1 MRSETIL
8 LLFCC
13 VSVCSAQ
20 MTNDVPVKV
29 PTEYELQ
36 INKADRLRSEGKA
49 EEAEEVYN
57 LMLEKNHRDVDAL
70 VARGIT
76 RLDIK
81 GREEGALEDFRKVI
95 VLSPLYLDAYI
106 GAATCLKRA
115 SEREASA
122 EMLNKAHEQCGGD
135 TNKTQYLAATAWQFG
150 HTDFARQLDA
160 KYKDMLSVIEI
171 QQAEYK
177 TTLDKA
183 RTLRL
188 DGFTDDAEKIYNELL
203 EKNPNDV
210 DAIAGIGFCKLRDA
224 KRLDEALEDFL
235 RVVELSPLYVDA
247 YIGAAICYKRNGN
260 RGALE
265 TILQEC
271 REVCKEDEKKS
282 RYLATTAWR
291 EGYFPLARDLDD
303 EYPPEKDRTL
313 TKDPWNLRL
322 TYGHS
327 WLERGNDW
335 DEIRLSGSCRV
346 RPDITLS
353 GEYDQWWRYG
363 DSDYSLGAGA
373 SYRHDYRWSGRYSYE
388 FSDTNGFLAEQRHSA
403 TIEYRLYRSLHV
415 YCGPRLARYSSDWS
429 RRLKAGA
436 TAYSRHFFAD
446 GNYSFGTDTKNVSVN
461 GYSVSAGYYYEL
473 RYSLTAGYSHG
484 DETVDF
490 LRNDEL
496 IFRSDIVEA
505 YFLRGSLNFTETFGC
520 SLGGMQEYRNSNLF
534 RRELTLTL
542 FKSF

>member
-1 MRSETIL
+1 MKSEAIL

-36 INKADRLRSEGKA
+36 INKAEKLRADGHA
-49 EEAEEVYN
+49 EEAENIYN
-57 LMLEKNHRDVDAL
+57 ILLEKNHRDVDAL

-76 RLDIK
+76 RLGIK
-81 GREEGALEDFRKVI
+81 GREQAALKDFRKVV
-95 VLSPLYLDAYI
+95 VLTPSYLEAYI
-106 GAATCLKRA
+106 GVATCLKRA
-115 SEREASA
+115 GEREAAA
-122 EMLNKAHEQCGGD
+122 EVLEKAHELCAG
-135 TNKTQYLAATAWQFG
+135 NEKKIQYLADTAWQFE
-150 HTDFARQLDA
+150 HEDFTRKLDQ
-160 KYKDMLSVIEI
+160 KYKDILSVTEI
-171 QQAEYK
+171 KQKEYIS
-177 TTLDKA
+177 TLEKA
-183 RTLRL
+183 RNLRL
-188 DGFTDDAEKIYNELL
+188 DGLTDDAEKIYNELL
-203 EKNPNDV
+203 DINPGDV

-224 KRLDEALEDFL
+224 KRLDEALNDFL

-247 YIGAAICYKRNGN
+247 YIGAAICYKRKDN
-260 RGALE
+260 RDALE

-271 REVCKEDEKKS
+271 RDVCKDDEKKS

-303 EYPPEKDRTL
+303 EYPPEKDRKL
-313 TKDPWNLRL
+313 TKDPWTLRL

-335 DEIRLSGSCRV
+335 DETRLSGSCRV

-353 GEYDQWWRYG
+353 GEYDHWWRYG

-403 TIEYRLYRSLHV
+403 TLEYRLYRRLHV
-415 YCGPRLARYSSDWS
+415 YGGPRLARYSGDWS

-446 GNYSFGTDTKNVSVN
+446 GNYSFGTDTKDVNVNS
-461 GYSVSAGYYYEL
+461 YSVSAGYYYEL

-490 LRNDEL
+490 MRNDEL

-505 YFLRGSLNFTETFGC
+505 YFIRGSLNFTETSGC
-520 SLGGMQEYRNSNLF
+520 ALGGMQEYRNSDLF
-534 RRELTLTL
+534 RRELTFTL